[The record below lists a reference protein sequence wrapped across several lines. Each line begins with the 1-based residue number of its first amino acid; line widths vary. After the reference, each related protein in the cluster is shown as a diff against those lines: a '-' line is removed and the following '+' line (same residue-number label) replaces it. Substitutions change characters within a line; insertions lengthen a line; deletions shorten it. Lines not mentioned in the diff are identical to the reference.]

1 MLSVDFCTDTL
12 QARRQCQD
20 MSKFPKEKNLQ
31 PRILHLARLPF
42 RTESDIRISQS
53 KSKKVYNTK
62 TNLKEILKSF
72 V

>member
-20 MSKFPKEKNLQ
+20 MSKFLKKKQKQQQQQQKTLQ

-42 RTESDIRISQS
+42 RTESDIRISQTV
-53 KSKKVYNTK
+53 K
-62 TNLKEILKSF
+62 I
-72 V
+72 